1 MKTQRHKGEPAVNIR
16 HLINIRGIFGKAHRH
31 CMSSSGFLVQETTVF
46 ILLITANLTLKALE
60 ILTVDTLSLML
71 QID

>member
-1 MKTQRHKGEPAVNIR
+1 MKTQRRKGEPAVNIR

-31 CMSSSGFLVQETTVF
+31 CMSSSIFLVQETTF
-46 ILLITANLTLKALE
+46 ILLITVNLNLKALE

-71 QID
+71 